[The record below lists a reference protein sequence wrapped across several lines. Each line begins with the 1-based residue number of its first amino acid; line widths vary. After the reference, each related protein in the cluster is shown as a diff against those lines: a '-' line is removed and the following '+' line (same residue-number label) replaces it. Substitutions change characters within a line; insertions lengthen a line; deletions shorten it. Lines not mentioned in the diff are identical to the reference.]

1 MDGMAEYGWCK
12 IHKRITFFR
21 KFIESPSQ
29 IGSVTPSSRFLS
41 RKMLERVDWGK
52 TRALAELGAG
62 TGVFTR
68 DIYRLKHP
76 DCKVAVFEKD
86 RLMRSEMAARY
97 TDLFYFDD
105 VLYLHQKIQSI
116 GIDSLDMVVSGI
128 PFALL
133 EEAKRESIIDQ
144 VVRLLKPSGTFVA
157 FQYSL
162 QMKSLL
168 QKKFSR
174 VEISLVPFNI
184 PPAFVYYCRK

>member
-1 MDGMAEYGWCK
+1 MNGIAEHNWFK
-12 IHKRITFFR
+12 INERISFFR

-29 IGSVTPSSRFLS
+29 IGSITPSSRFLS

-52 TRALAELGAG
+52 IRTLAELGAG

-86 RLMRSEMAARY
+86 CLMRSEIAARY
-97 TDLFYFDD
+97 SKLYYFDD
-105 VLYLHQKIQSI
+105 VLYLNQKMQSI
-116 GIDSLDMVVSGI
+116 GIDALDVVVSGI

-133 EEAKRESIIDQ
+133 DDDRRESIIDQ
-144 VVRLLKPSGTFVA
+144 VVRLLKPNGSFVA

-168 QKKFSR
+168 LKKFSQ
-174 VEISLVPFNI
+174 VEISFVPFNI
-184 PPAFVYYCRK
+184 PPAFVYLCHK